1 MSKKSIRERKNTTKE
16 DLGYIEK
23 DNYKHKSN
31 FINLVQIAV
40 KCESVLNKIKE
51 HPDCSGFMSLNISGV
66 LSLPLIEKKIKAN
79 KYKNINEFKND
90 MRNMWTACF
99 QSFYENPVLY
109 KQTVYLSEHTENVF
123 NETLK
128 ANGTNCSTTKD
139 NSSRKSDSVVNN
151 NNNNND
157 KQKHQNKKEE
167 IFNDNNIYCNSNNNS
182 SFVSIGYIANAD
194 KIMSYQEKNELAKKV
209 NKLTGEH
216 LKNIIR
222 IVTETKE
229 ITVKNKVLE
238 LYLNK
243 LPNKKLREIEMY
255 IDIYGN
261 MVNVPNIFDEFYTEK
276 KNHNNQTLSYFKPIQ
291 SEDSLNNKNVLTPS
305 GRINHINHN
314 DSILDS
320 ESESYSESVSSLDN

>member
-1 MSKKSIRERKNTTKE
+1 M
-16 DLGYIEK
+16 GYIEK

-31 FINLVQIAV
+31 LINLVQIAV

-51 HPDCSGFMSLNISGV
+51 HPDCSGFMSLNISGA

-99 QSFYENPVLY
+99 QSFYENPALY

-139 NSSRKSDSVVNN
+139 NSSRKSDSYV

-167 IFNDNNIYCNSNNNS
+167 IFNDNNIYSNSNNS
-182 SFVSIGYIANAD
+182 SVVSIGYIANAD

-255 IDIYGN
+255 IEKYGK

-276 KNHNNQTLSYFKPIQ
+276 KNHNQTSSYF
-291 SEDSLNNKNVLTPS
+291 DSSNNKNVLTPS
-305 GRINHINHN
+305 GRVNYTNHN
-314 DSILDS
+314 DSVLDS
-320 ESESYSESVSSLDN
+320 ESQSYSESVSSLDD